1 SATLESVQQKIIN
14 IIKRFKFEDLELSVM
29 PIFPETSWANIRS
42 NLVKY
47 NEKFSSSNVA
57 QLIKIAITEEK
68 LGHKILRDRFLTLQL
83 IDISWH
89 SNRRM
94 WYGYILIGSNKSAS
108 YLTNKEFQKNMQGYF
123 DSMHMKI
130 NVKINTHHGI
140 IYVSLIKKRDK
151 RNKVRT
157 EVPHFFAL
165 FIGQKYFF
173 STNKNVSF
181 NILDGIAKSL
191 GFEGSKRFKLMGKDI
206 KSLSELCWRKK
217 EGTINYKNINKNL
230 VFKDGAPD
238 RKETGISFTQQKQRR
253 RYAEKC
259 FGDNPP
265 TLEVL
270 VINRPGISLSQKDVT
285 IKLPNENIH
294 VTWEF
299 RSRNIATCLTK
310 LIERRILNPPVP
322 YYISNLM
329 MLGKN
334 EFTLQNN

>member
-1 SATLESVQQKIIN
+1 VQQKIIN

-57 QLIKIAITEEK
+57 QLIKIAIT
-68 LGHKILRDRFLTLQL
+68 
-83 IDISWH
+83 
-89 SNRRM
+89 
-94 WYGYILIGSNKSAS
+94 
-108 YLTNKEFQKNMQGYF
+108 
-123 DSMHMKI
+123 
-130 NVKINTHHGI
+130 
-140 IYVSLIKKRDK
+140 VS
-151 RNKVRT
+151 
-157 EVPHFFAL
+157 
-165 FIGQKYFF
+165 QKYFF